1 MKIEQ
6 VLYLE
11 DIAKTHSITQTAQRF
26 FMSQQSLSFSIS
38 KLEEEF
44 SCVLVERS
52 NKGAKMGEELL
63 REMSPY
69 ARRYET
75 LKEKFAIHSE
85 RLDTLKRSL
94 MQIARYSCFAI
105 ARYLF
110 IILGSRPT
118 PQRV

>member
-52 NKGAKMGEELL
+52 NKGAKLTTMGEELL

-75 LKEKFAIHSE
+75 LKEKFAIHCQ
-85 RLDTLKRSL
+85 L
-94 MQIARYSCFAI
+94 
-105 ARYLF
+105 
-110 IILGSRPT
+110 LGY
-118 PQRV
+118 